1 MSSGVERCGA
11 TSVSASQK
19 GRHMRRDRIPISA
32 VEDLRR
38 EFDNAAE
45 HHLQDVSKTQAI
57 KLLLPQIQTMQ
68 NKGYGLAD
76 IAARLS
82 NKGVVVTAIG
92 LKNCLSQIRSA
103 AEITRLRKGTQS
115 RPTARN
121 EAGLTAKPKSQ
132 AMPPDPPKAPA
143 ASTDRA
149 LGSIRKDTDPRAA
162 SRAASAPLAPST
174 STAPAAAPTPEPR
187 PRPGGF
193 IPRMDSDEV

>member
-1 MSSGVERCGA
+1 
-11 TSVSASQK
+11 
-19 GRHMRRDRIPISA
+19 MRPDRIPISA

-38 EFDNAAE
+38 EFDDAAE

-82 NKGVVVTAIG
+82 NKGVVVTAVG

-121 EAGLTAKPKSQ
+121 EAGHTPKPKSQ
-132 AMPPDPPKAPA
+132 AVPPGPPKASAPN
-143 ASTDRA
+143 TDRA
-149 LGSIRKDTDPRAA
+149 PVATRKDSDTRPA
-162 SRAASAPLAPST
+162 SRAASAPVSPST
-174 STAPAAAPTPEPR
+174 STQPEAAPAPEPR
-187 PRPGGF
+187 LRPGGF
-193 IPRMDSDEV
+193 IPRMDSDEI